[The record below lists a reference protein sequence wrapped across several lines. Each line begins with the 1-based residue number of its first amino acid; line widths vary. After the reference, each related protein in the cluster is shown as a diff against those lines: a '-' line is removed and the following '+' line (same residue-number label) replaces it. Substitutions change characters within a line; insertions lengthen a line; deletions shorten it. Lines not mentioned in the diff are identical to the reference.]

1 MKKTPFVART
11 LALSI
16 AFACSAQA
24 ADFPSAPP
32 EAGPAPKVSIPNAV
46 ETTLPNGLRV
56 ITVTRAGLPLVTTNL
71 MVRAGAEHDP
81 ADKSGLTYFTGELIT
96 KGAKGRSAAQIAEAA
111 EALGGSLDVTTGWD
125 ASGVDITVATP
136 KLDAAM
142 ALMSDTV
149 LAPDYAQEEL
159 ERLRTQTL
167 NGLKQSMSRP
177 NVVSSLALSRVVYG
191 AHTYGHPASGTPQSL
206 PKISRDDVAAQY
218 KAMWRPDQAILL
230 FAGDITPA
238 QAKALASQYFG
249 QWTAPNSLLPTAP
262 AKPVAGGKGAL
273 WVINQPGAGQSG
285 VSMGVQ
291 ATARKDKDYYAGTLA
306 NAILGG
312 SYSARLNQ
320 EIRIKRGLSYGANSR
335 LQSLAAGGAWT
346 GSALTKNPSS
356 MEVVDLMRTEALR
369 LGKEPVAADEFTAR
383 QATLT
388 GNYAMGLESTDG
400 LSSVLGNL
408 AVQGIDLQE
417 ANRFIDRINAVTP
430 AQVQSYAGKYFKP
443 GGLNF
448 VVVGDTKDFETK
460 IPAGAE
466 RLDVSKLK
474 LDSPDLGK

>member
-1 MKKTPFVART
+1 MRT
-11 LALSI
+11 ASLLLNGLALSI

-24 ADFPSAPP
+24 ADFPTTPPAP
-32 EAGPAPKVSIPNAV
+32 GPAPKINIPNAV
-46 ETTLPNGLRV
+46 ETTLDNGLRV
-56 ITVTRAGLPLVTTNL
+56 ITVNRPGLPLVTTNL

-81 ADKSGLTYFTGELIT
+81 TDKSGLTYFTGELIT

-111 EALGGSLDVTTGWD
+111 ETLGGSLDVTTGWD
-125 ASGVDITVATP
+125 FSGVDMTVATP
-136 KLDAAM
+136 KLDAAL

-167 NGLKQSMSRP
+167 NGLKQTMSRP
-177 NVVSSLALSRVVYG
+177 NAVSSMVLSRLVYG
-191 AHTYGHPASGTPQSL
+191 GHTYGHPTTGTPQSL
-206 PKISRDDVAAQY
+206 PRISRDDVAKQY

-238 QAKALASQYFG
+238 QAKALASKYFG
-249 QWTAPNSLLPTAP
+249 QWQAPNSLLPEAP
-262 AKPVAGGKGAL
+262 AKPTTVDKGAL
-273 WVINQPGAGQSG
+273 WVINQTGAGQSG

-291 ATARKDKDYYAGTLA
+291 SSARKDPDYYAGTLA

-346 GSALTKNPSS
+346 SGALTKNPSS

-369 LGKEPVAADEFTAR
+369 LGKDAVGADEFSAR
-383 QATLT
+383 KATLT

-400 LSSVLGNL
+400 LSSVLGGL
-408 AVQGIDLQE
+408 AVQGIDLKE

-443 GGLNF
+443 GALNF
-448 VVVGDTKDFETK
+448 VVVGDTKAFEAK
-460 IPAGAE
+460 IPKDAV
-466 RLDVSKLK
+466 RIDVTKLN
-474 LDSPDLGK
+474 LDSPGLGK

>member
-1 MKKTPFVART
+1 MKNSNLAMSA

-16 AFACSAQA
+16 AFACSARA
-24 ADFPSAPP
+24 ADFPTAPP
-32 EAGPAPKVSIPNAV
+32 QAGPAPRVSIPSAV
-46 ETTLPNGLRV
+46 ETTLANGLRV
-56 ITVTRAGLPLVTTNL
+56 ITVQRSGLPLVTTNL

-81 ADKSGLTYFTGELIT
+81 ADKSGLSYFTGELIT

-125 ASGVDITVATP
+125 SSAVDITVATP
-136 KLDAAM
+136 KLDAAL

-149 LAPDYAQEEL
+149 LAPAYAQDEL
-159 ERLRTQTL
+159 DRFRTQAL
-167 NGLKQSMSRP
+167 NTLKQSMSRP
-177 NVVSSLALSRVVYG
+177 NVVSSMALSRVVYG
-191 AHTYGHPASGTPQSL
+191 THTYGHPSSGTPQSL
-206 PKISRDDVAAQY
+206 PRILRDDVIRQY

-238 QAKALASQYFG
+238 QAKSLAGKYFG
-249 QWTAPNSLLPTAP
+249 QWQAPAALLPDAP
-262 AKPVAGGKGAL
+262 AKPSAPATGEL

-291 ATARKDKDYYAGTLA
+291 ATARKDRDYYAGTLA

-369 LGKEPVAADEFTAR
+369 LGKEAVSAEEFAAR
-383 QATLT
+383 KATLT
-388 GNYAMGLESTDG
+388 GNYAMGLETTDG

-408 AVQGIDLQE
+408 AVHGIDLQE
-417 ANRFIDRINAVTP
+417 ANRFIDKVNAVSP
-430 AQVQSYAGKYFKP
+430 AQVQRYAGQYFTP
-443 GGLNF
+443 ARLNF
-448 VVVGDTKDFETK
+448 VVVGDTKDFEAK
-460 IPAGAE
+460 IPKSAVRLEAD
-466 RLDVSKLK
+466 RLD
-474 LDSPDLGK
+474 LDSPTLGK